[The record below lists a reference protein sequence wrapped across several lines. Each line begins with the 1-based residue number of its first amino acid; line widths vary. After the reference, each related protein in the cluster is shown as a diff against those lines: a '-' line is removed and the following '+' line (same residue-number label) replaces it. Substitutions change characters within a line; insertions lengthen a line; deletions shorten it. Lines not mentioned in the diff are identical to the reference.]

1 MRPRVEATAS
11 RGRVNRRVKL
21 DGSLFVSLALH
32 AVIGAALLKVLL
44 MPYPFYQLAEKGK
57 DAVRPERIGFL
68 RLPSASAAAVV
79 TAGREGG
86 DGRDGKSEPVPR
98 LIAPLVVP
106 TGIPDIAPERAV
118 SEGTGP
124 LVGGGGPVRGI
135 TPSYSDPRVWRAP
148 DRVLTAPR
156 TAAQRMDS
164 AIVSFIQPFNDSA
177 NAGQGGRDPAD
188 WTIEKGGR
196 KYGIDRGYIRLGP
209 VSIPNALL
217 AMLPLNIK
225 AGGNPTV
232 MERERTMNALNRDI
246 MYQAQRG
253 LNDVD
258 FQKAVRSIRERK
270 EREKAQT
277 KGEKKDENESQ

>member
-1 MRPRVEATAS
+1 MNLRS
-11 RGRVNRRVKL
+11 KL
-21 DGSLFVSLALH
+21 NGSLFVSLALH
-32 AVIGAALLKVLL
+32 AVILTAIIKVLL
-44 MPYPFYQLAEKGK
+44 MPYPFHRLAEKGR

-68 RLPSASAAAVV
+68 RLPEAAPATVA
-79 TAGREGG
+79 TAGRSGG
-86 DGRDGKSEPVPR
+86 DGRNGKPQPEAR
-98 LIAPLVVP
+98 LVAPLVVP
-106 TGIPDIAPERAV
+106 TGIPEPTPQRAA
-118 SEGTGP
+118 SQGTGP

-148 DRVLTAPR
+148 DHVLSAPKTAV
-156 TAAQRMDS
+156 QRIDS
-164 AIVSFIQPFNDSA
+164 AIVAFLQPYNDSV
-177 NAGQGGRDPAD
+177 AGVKPGRDPRD
-188 WTIEKGGR
+188 WTFEKGGK
-196 KYGIDRGYIRLGP
+196 KYGIDGQYIRLGP

-253 LNDVD
+253 MNDAD

-270 EREKAQT
+270 ERERAAQA
-277 KGEKKDENESQ
+277 KGSDKKDDSQSQ

>member
-1 MRPRVEATAS
+1 L
-11 RGRVNRRVKL
+11 NRRPKL
-21 DGSLFVSLALH
+21 SGAFFWSLALH
-32 AVIGAALLKVLL
+32 AIVLTAIIKVLL
-44 MPYPFYQLAEKGK
+44 MPYPFLRLAEKGK
-57 DAVRPERIGFL
+57 DGVRPDRIGFL
-68 RLPSASAAAVV
+68 RLPEARSSAVA
-79 TAGREGG
+79 TAGRSGG
-86 DGRDGKSEPVPR
+86 DGRSGKTEPAVN
-98 LIAPLVVP
+98 LVAPTVVP
-106 TGIPDIAPERAV
+106 TGIPDPVPQRSA
-118 SEGTGP
+118 SQGSGP

-148 DRVLTAPR
+148 DHVLSAPKTA
-156 TAAQRMDS
+156 TQRLDS

-177 NAGQGGRDPAD
+177 AAAKGGRDPQD

-196 KYGIDRGYIRLGP
+196 KYGIDGQYIRLGP

-246 MYQAQRG
+246 MYQAQRR
-253 LNDVD
+253 LNEVD

-270 EREKAQT
+270 ERERAQQKT
-277 KGEKKDENESQ
+277 GEKKEESKSQ